1 MNFSSGAR
9 AGFRSWARFSA
20 AAVAML
26 ATSVIAQTLYAT
38 TVRRYVGPSEL
49 GGVLY
54 VVDPKTAKAK
64 LVGPLRIPGLR
75 SVGVTGLAV
84 HPRTKV
90 LYGITAGLTP
100 ELRPSLITID
110 PKTAEVKLVGPLG
123 LAGTDINFDA
133 KGNLF
138 VWLADSNELGKI
150 NVATGAAT
158 PIGPSGLAGAGGGLA
173 IDRKGTAY
181 VAANTAAGTL
191 DIVDTRT
198 GAGTLGPALSGAP
211 YLSEINSLTFS
222 PEGELFAVNSNLAA
236 PAKTALVVINTGT
249 GVVSIVGDLPDDADG
264 LTFSPDAS
272 ATGAEPPAFAWIWTA
287 TAIVGIL
294 VFAALALRRLRRAG
308 ER

>member
-1 MNFSSGAR
+1 MHFSTGTR
-9 AGFRSWARFSA
+9 AGFLAWARF
-20 AAVAML
+20 AAVALAML
-26 ATSVIAQTLYAT
+26 ATSVVAQTLYAT

-49 GGVLY
+49 GGALY

-110 PKTAEVKLVGPLG
+110 PRTAEAKLVGPLG
-123 LAGTDINFDA
+123 SAGTDINFDA
-133 KGNLF
+133 KGNLL
-138 VWLADSNELGKI
+138 VWFADSNELGKI
-150 NVATGAAT
+150 DLATGAAT
-158 PIGPSGLAGAGGGLA
+158 SIGPSGLAGAGGGLA
-173 IDRKGTAY
+173 IDRKGTVY
-181 VAANTAAGTL
+181 VAPNTAAGTL

-198 GAGTLGPALSGAP
+198 GAGTPGPTLTGAP

-236 PAKTALVVINTGT
+236 PAKTALVIINTGT

-264 LTFSPDAS
+264 LTFSTDAS
-272 ATGAEPPAFAWIWTA
+272 ASGAKPPAFAWIWA
-287 TAIVGIL
+287 AIAIVGVL
-294 VFAALALRRLRRAG
+294 VFAALAVRRLRRAH

>member
-1 MNFSSGAR
+1 
-9 AGFRSWARFSA
+9 
-20 AAVAML
+20 
-26 ATSVIAQTLYAT
+26 
-38 TVRRYVGPSEL
+38 
-49 GGVLY
+49 
-54 VVDPKTAKAK
+54 
-64 LVGPLRIPGLR
+64 
-75 SVGVTGLAV
+75 
-84 HPRTKV
+84 
-90 LYGITAGLTP
+90 
-100 ELRPSLITID
+100 
-110 PKTAEVKLVGPLG
+110 
-123 LAGTDINFDA
+123 
-133 KGNLF
+133 
-138 VWLADSNELGKI
+138 
-150 NVATGAAT
+150 
-158 PIGPSGLAGAGGGLA
+158 LA